1 MFVNLMS
8 LLQVPTTGV
17 NMKTSKPLWLNEPD
31 DEQTSVRF
39 CCPYCFEWI
48 RNRELEEHMK
58 SAHPGIA
65 KLSSTGQLPSLHQFR
80 K

>member
-1 MFVNLMS
+1 
-8 LLQVPTTGV
+8 
-17 NMKTSKPLWLNEPD
+17 MKTSKPLWLNEPD
-31 DEQTSVRF
+31 AEQTSVRF

-48 RNRELEEHMK
+48 RNRELEAHMN

-65 KLSSTGQLPSLHQFR
+65 KLSATGQLPTLHPPR